1 MSFKCQIYQT
11 RLTFNNNVFGNK
23 NNCDVRLK
31 NIIILCVISVI
42 ILPIIQCAKLENP
55 QIRLLIND
63 DDLLQEKTNIHEVS
77 SATAGASVHDSSG
90 EHFNLYRSEL
100 KRLSYETIHRILRD
114 ENEPSYRREDTELRY
129 YQKRSPSYEESHQ
142 LIKRSLSKDKD
153 IIMNL
158 SHRNLTGIS
167 FTPQLLKSLASVSSL
182 DLSHNYLSS
191 FNISMLNNIS
201 TLSSLDLQNNSFTF
215 IPLAQ
220 QTLLRTLNLNN
231 NLIKTSSLPSNLYLR
246 NLYLSGNLIENLSS
260 LQLSLL
266 KNLETLDI
274 SHNLLKTTET
284 SFFIERM
291 HNLKHLNL
299 AYNELGSIYRETFYN
314 LLSLNTLLLSHNNIS
329 DIDYETFLAL
339 PNLQYL
345 DLSFNGLK
353 GKSIRA
359 LQGITGLVALNIAF
373 NPEIGPYMQEFV
385 ASWSLKE
392 LDASGTGLCQIP
404 AALAQSVRSLKLT
417 HNWLKVSEENIRKS
431 LLIPENLL
439 TNSKINTTEL

>member
-1 MSFKCQIYQT
+1 MSFKCQIFQS
-11 RLTFNNNVFGNK
+11 RLTFNNNVFVK
-23 NNCDVRLK
+23 NCDVRL
-31 NIIILCVISVI
+31 IIILCVISA
-42 ILPIIQCAKLENP
+42 ILPIIKCAKLENP

-63 DDLLQEKTNIHEVS
+63 DDLLQEKTNIHEAG
-77 SATAGASVHDSSG
+77 SASAASQHDSSG

-142 LIKRSLSKDKD
+142 LIKRSTKEKD
-153 IIMNL
+153 IVLNL
-158 SHRNLTGIS
+158 SQQNLTE
-167 FTPQLLKSLASVSSL
+167 FRLTPPLKKRLNLVSVL
-182 DLSHNYLSS
+182 DLSHNY
-191 FNISMLNNIS
+191 IAKLNTS
-201 TLSSLDLQNNSFTF
+201 GTT
-215 IPLAQ
+215 
-220 QTLLRTLNLNN
+220 LRTLNLNN
-231 NLIKTSSLPSNLYLR
+231 NLIKSSLLPSNIYLR
-246 NLYLSGNLIENLSS
+246 NLYLSSNIIENLSS
-260 LQLSLL
+260 IDFSLL
-266 KNLETLDI
+266 KNLESLDI
-274 SHNLLKTTET
+274 SHNLLQNSES
-284 SFFIERM
+284 SFFNQRM

-299 AYNELGSIYRETFYN
+299 AFNQLGSIYRETFYN

-373 NPEIGPYMQEFV
+373 NPEIGAYMQEFV

-417 HNWLKVSEENIRKS
+417 HNWLKVSK
-431 LLIPENLL
+431 
-439 TNSKINTTEL
+439 KYY

>member
-1 MSFKCQIYQT
+1 MSFA
-11 RLTFNNNVFGNK
+11 
-23 NNCDVRLK
+23 
-31 NIIILCVISVI
+31 
-42 ILPIIQCAKLENP
+42 ILPIIKCAKLENP

-63 DDLLQEKTNIHEVS
+63 DDLLQEKTNIHEAG
-77 SATAGASVHDSSG
+77 SASAASQHDSSG

-142 LIKRSLSKDKD
+142 LIKRSTKEKD
-153 IIMNL
+153 IVLNL
-158 SHRNLTGIS
+158 SQQNLTE
-167 FTPQLLKSLASVSSL
+167 FRLTPPLKKRLNLVSVL
-182 DLSHNYLSS
+182 DLSHNYIAKLNTSV
-191 FNISMLNNIS
+191 FNNI
-201 TLSSLDLQNNSFTF
+201 TSLNTVNLQNNSFTT
-215 IPLAQ
+215 IPLSQ
-220 QTLLRTLNLNN
+220 GTTLRTLNLNN
-231 NLIKTSSLPSNLYLR
+231 NLIKSSLLPSNIYLR
-246 NLYLSGNLIENLSS
+246 NLYLSSNIIENLSS
-260 LQLSLL
+260 IDFSLL
-266 KNLETLDI
+266 KNLESLDI
-274 SHNLLKTTET
+274 SHNLLQNSES
-284 SFFIERM
+284 SFFNQRM

-299 AYNELGSIYRETFYN
+299 AFNQLGSIYRETFYN

-373 NPEIGPYMQEFV
+373 NPEIGAYMQEFV

-417 HNWLKVSEENIRKS
+417 HNWLKFS
-431 LLIPENLL
+431 LDF
-439 TNSKINTTEL
+439 